1 MKDKKQLIENFAS
14 LSFLQIFNMLIPL
27 FTTPYLVRV
36 LGVENFG
43 LITFAVSISMYF
55 HIITNFGF
63 DISIPRKIANNR
75 DDFNK
80 VSELFFT
87 VITIKIILMFIS
99 FLFFALL
106 IFLIDRLNQDYFI
119 YFLSFGVVLGNVLFP
134 VWFFQGVEKMKY
146 ISSINIITRSF
157 FTLMIFVVVND
168 TDDIIYV
175 PLLNSIGHIVA
186 GIYSLILIYRKFPM
200 IFKFPTKNNLLTE
213 LKDSFEVFI
222 SRISNKGSRF
232 FAITIIGL
240 SFGNYIL
247 GLYTIV
253 EKLYYAFLS
262 IAGVVSQTIYPYM
275 CRTRNL
281 VFFKKILI
289 IVISTSFIVLFPIL
303 YYRELILSFIFN
315 INDATLSLFFLIIF
329 IGAFFGTISIL
340 IGYPLLGAFGYMN
353 YANKSLIYSSI
364 IYVILISFFCLILKN
379 IYLAVL
385 CLVIYQII
393 AMFFRLFYIKKI
405 GILKDV

>member
-75 DDFNK
+75 DNFNK

-99 FLFFALL
+99 FLFLALL
-106 IFLIDRLNQDYFI
+106 IFSIDRLNENYII

-134 VWFFQGVEKMKY
+134 VWFFQGMEKMKY

-157 FTLMIFVVVND
+157 FTLMIFVLVND
-168 TDDIIYV
+168 ADDIIYV

-186 GIYSLILIYRKFPM
+186 GIYSLILIYRKFPI
-200 IFKFPTKNNLLTE
+200 IFKFPAKSNLLNE
-213 LKDSFEVFI
+213 LKDSFQVFI

-262 IAGVVSQTIYPYM
+262 VAGVVSQTIYPYM

-303 YYRELILSFIFN
+303 YYRELILSFIFD
-315 INDATLSLFFLIIF
+315 INDTILSLFFLIIF

-385 CLVIYQII
+385 SLAIYQII
-393 AMFFRLFYIKKI
+393 AMFFRLFYIKKT